1 MATNYE
7 GVRYDA
13 SAKHGHVESYFLKA
27 NDPKSRRALWIK
39 ATIYATDREP
49 SKALAEAWAI
59 AFDGDREHVAVKSHV
74 PFASARFDRTAMHV
88 DVDSCTIDR
97 DHARG
102 KIETSGRSVAWD
114 LSLAGATSPLVHFP
128 RAWMYE
134 APFPSSKIVSPLPDI
149 RVSGTVVVNGE
160 TWTLDR
166 WPGLVGHNWGRSH
179 AFLYAWAH
187 CNVWDDAGD
196 EVVFEGTS
204 ARVRVGRG
212 KLGVLAPMTTLLCV
226 RHRGVRYELNGARD
240 LVRNRGSISARRW
253 TFSGKNELVSIE
265 GELCGENDDFVGL
278 FYANPDGAMTY
289 CLNSKIARGR
299 VTIVPRGRAPIVLS
313 TRAAA
318 LEIGTRDPNHGVRMY
333 V

>member
-1 MATNYE
+1 MAPNYE

-13 SAKHGHVESYFLKA
+13 AAKHGHVESYFVKA
-27 NDPKSRRALWIK
+27 NDPKSRRALWLK

-49 SKALAEAWAI
+49 SKAVAEAWAV

-74 PFASARFDRTAMHV
+74 PFASARFAPDAMRVSV
-88 DVDSCTIDR
+88 DGCTIDR
-97 DHARG
+97 EGTRG
-102 KIETSGRSVAWD
+102 RVDTEGRTIGWD
-114 LSLAGATSPLVHFP
+114 LGFAGATSPLVHFP
-128 RAWMYE
+128 RAWMYD

-149 RVSGTVVVNGE
+149 RISGTVDVNGE
-160 TWTLDR
+160 RWTLDA

-187 CNVWDDAGD
+187 CNVWDDGD
-196 EVVFEGTS
+196 DVVFEGLS
-204 ARVRVGRG
+204 ARVRLGRG

-226 RHRGVRYELNGARD
+226 RHRGVRYDLNAPLD
-240 LVRNRGSISARRW
+240 LARNRGEISPRRW
-253 TFSGKNELVSIE
+253 TFHGANELVAID
-265 GELCGENDDFVGL
+265 GELWGENDDFVGL
-278 FYANPDGAMTY
+278 FYANPDGAMTH
-289 CLNSKIARGR
+289 CLNSKIAHGR
-299 VTIVPRGRAPIVLS
+299 ITLTPRGRAPIVLR